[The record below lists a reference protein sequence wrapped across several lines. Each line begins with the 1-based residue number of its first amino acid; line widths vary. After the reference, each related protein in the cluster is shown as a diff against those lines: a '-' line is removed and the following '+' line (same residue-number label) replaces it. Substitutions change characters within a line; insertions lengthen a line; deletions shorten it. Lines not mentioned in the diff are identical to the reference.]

1 MRPDF
6 SPAML
11 AVFLRARAHMAVSQ
25 SGEPAR
31 RTAIVRATKDRIRKQ
46 AGVTATEMH
55 FAWMGWLPTPETRA
69 RLWAVLGHHPGD
81 HGVTLTHGGQE
92 FSVLTG
98 EALRTG
104 RATTPGTRSG
114 AGAMEEAQAADR
126 QPPDRS
132 GAPAQGQPRSGDAA
146 REPRSRRHG

>member
-11 AVFLRARAHMAVSQ
+11 AVFLRARAHLAVSQ

-31 RTAIVRATKDRIRKQ
+31 RTAIVRATKDQLRRQ

-81 HGVTLTHGGQE
+81 HGVTLTHGGQV
-92 FSVLTG
+92 FSAHG
-98 EALRTG
+98 ERACGPACAGAADDG
-104 RATTPGTRSG
+104 RAPVGASRSG
-114 AGAMEEAQAADR
+114 AAG
-126 QPPDRS
+126 
-132 GAPAQGQPRSGDAA
+132 
-146 REPRSRRHG
+146 SRR